1 MTECGETMGG
11 LIVLAIDQ
19 NLVRA
24 DFEEVCAIKIRI
36 YYVKPQ
42 YEEQNNWYYIT

>member
-1 MTECGETMGG
+1 MGG

-24 DFEEVCAIKIRI
+24 DSEEVYAIKIRI

-42 YEEQNNWYYIT
+42 YEDKKIGITLHNEN